1 MGLAREGVGR
11 VSFLAEWEAPR
22 EDGLGARGSG
32 MCWPV
37 GCVRRHASWLVG
49 WVLVGRSAVWSLRG
63 RQLSRSSLLHAPRRL
78 ASSWPRAPGGFT
90 MQKVK
95 AELAEEK
102 EEQAEVQA
110 EMAQVQAKEE
120 EVEELFEEVDL
131 AVAEAAVGQ
140 AAAVKQEVRG
150 AKRETTSASSDSP
163 TLRRRMCSPTRP
175 PGAASGASASG
186 ASASGDPSRPSAA
199 KSSSPA
205 VPQRAIPP
213 ALLAKRELVRRQR
226 EVERRQQLDRAIA
239 SRARGSIAASL
250 PSSADR
256 DWWAE
261 IRLRARA
268 LQAAQAARVV
278 FNN

>member
-1 MGLAREGVGR
+1 MVK
-11 VSFLAEWEAPR
+11 
-22 EDGLGARGSG
+22 
-32 MCWPV
+32 
-37 GCVRRHASWLVG
+37 VRK
-49 WVLVGRSAVWSLRG
+49 
-63 RQLSRSSLLHAPRRL
+63 QLPEE
-78 ASSWPRAPGGFT
+78 
-90 MQKVK
+90 KK
-95 AELAEEK
+95 EELAEEK
-102 EEQAEVQA
+102 KEEKEELAE
-110 EMAQVQAKEE
+110 EKKEELTEE

-131 AVAEAAVGQ
+131 AVAEAAVDQ

-163 TLRRRMCSPTRP
+163 TLRRRMCSPTP
-175 PGAASGASASG
+175 PSGAASGASASG

-205 VPQRAIPP
+205 VPQRVIPP
-213 ALLAKRELVRRQR
+213 FLLQKRELVRRQR